1 MQEQSQSAVFLR
13 IVSSN
18 AGQALDSAL
27 VTADHPQVSEL
38 LNLRIYVSTDGT
50 VFKQDVADLGIGSS
64 SGSKSK
70 VNSKRRKEQLQSCTK
85 TESTPP
91 KPIVKKVSAAA
102 TEEGYSVVN
111 TPHEESFEVTPGLA
125 TNSIPLGWL
134 VAIKD
139 RWCT

>member
-1 MQEQSQSAVFLR
+1 M
-13 IVSSN
+13 
-18 AGQALDSAL
+18 
-27 VTADHPQVSEL
+27 TADHPQVSEL

-64 SGSKSK
+64 GIKAK

-91 KPIVKKVSAAA
+91 KPIVKKASAA

-111 TPHEESFEVTPGLA
+111 TPHEESFEVTPGLV
-125 TNSIPLGWL
+125 TNSIL
-134 VAIKD
+134 V
-139 RWCT
+139 C

>member
-1 MQEQSQSAVFLR
+1 M
-13 IVSSN
+13 
-18 AGQALDSAL
+18 
-27 VTADHPQVSEL
+27 TADHPQVSEL

-64 SGSKSK
+64 GIKAK

-91 KPIVKKVSAAA
+91 KPIVKKASAGAA

-111 TPHEESFEVTPGLA
+111 TPHEESFEVTPGLVS
-125 TNSIPLGWL
+125 NQIL
-134 VAIKD
+134 V
-139 RWCT
+139 C

>member
-1 MQEQSQSAVFLR
+1 M
-13 IVSSN
+13 
-18 AGQALDSAL
+18 
-27 VTADHPQVSEL
+27 TADHPQVSEL

-64 SGSKSK
+64 GIKAK

-91 KPIVKKVSAAA
+91 KPIVKKASAGAA

-111 TPHEESFEVTPGLA
+111 TPHEESFEVTPGLV
-125 TNSIPLGWL
+125 TNPIL
-134 VAIKD
+134 V
-139 RWCT
+139 C

>member
-13 IVSSN
+13 IVFSN

-64 SGSKSK
+64 NGSKAK
-70 VNSKRRKEQLQSCTK
+70 VNPKRRKEQLQSCTK
-85 TESTPP
+85 AESTPP
-91 KPIVKKVSAAA
+91 KPIVKKASAA

-139 RWCT
+139 RCT